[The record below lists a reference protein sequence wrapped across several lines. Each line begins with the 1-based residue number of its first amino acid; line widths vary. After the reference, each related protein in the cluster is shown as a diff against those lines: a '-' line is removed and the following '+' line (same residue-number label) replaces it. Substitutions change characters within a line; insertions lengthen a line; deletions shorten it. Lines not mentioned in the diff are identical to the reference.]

1 MYLFTFPPVT
11 ARLVS
16 RRLVYL
22 HFVYSI
28 KKIRPPFRSRE
39 GLEAHL
45 SNQLLHSPQTASNAR
60 ATSLALTS
68 VRELLD
74 VASKRTWW
82 KFTHGAP
89 PKYVNTD
96 FRNGQPACTLELRAP
111 QTNSTT

>member
-1 MYLFTFPPVT
+1 M
-11 ARLVS
+11 
-16 RRLVYL
+16 
-22 HFVYSI
+22 
-28 KKIRPPFRSRE
+28 
-39 GLEAHL
+39 EAHL
-45 SNQLLHSPQTASNAR
+45 SNHTLSNQPLHSPHTASNAR

-96 FRNGQPACTLELRAP
+96 FRNGQPACSCTLELRAP

>member
-1 MYLFTFPPVT
+1 M
-11 ARLVS
+11 
-16 RRLVYL
+16 
-22 HFVYSI
+22 
-28 KKIRPPFRSRE
+28 
-39 GLEAHL
+39 EAHL
-45 SNQLLHSPQTASNAR
+45 SNHTLSNQPLHSPHTASNAR